1 MRRILG
7 VKKGM
12 FRASLQILIITWW
25 IGAGIAC
32 LAIIIHKHSEYAVV
46 GTIGWTITI
55 TSTALIVYEIKKI
68 KEENKELMENDRK

>member
-1 MRRILG
+1 
-7 VKKGM
+7 
-12 FRASLQILIITWW
+12 LIITWW

-32 LAIIIHKHSEYAVV
+32 LAILIHRHNIYALV

-55 TSTALIVYEIKKI
+55 TSTALIIYEIKRI